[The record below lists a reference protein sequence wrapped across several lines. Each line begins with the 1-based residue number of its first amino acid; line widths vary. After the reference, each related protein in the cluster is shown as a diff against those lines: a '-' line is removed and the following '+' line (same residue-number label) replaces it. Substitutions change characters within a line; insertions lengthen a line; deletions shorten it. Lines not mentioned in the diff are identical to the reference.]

1 MGTPLPRH
9 RFFMFV
15 ILSEGVADTAVEGP
29 AALFYLVI
37 LSEAAHISEQRSRRT
52 CGAFLSCHPERSCS
66 HQ

>member
-1 MGTPLPRH
+1 
-9 RFFMFV
+9 MFV

-52 CGAFLSCHPERSCS
+52 CGAFLCCHPERSCS